1 MKEWILKHPI
11 LTFLLADSVITGLF
25 KTISLFAPKRE
36 DIPKEEASEE
46 DPEANLTVQIEAN
59 KEESK

>member
-11 LTFLLADSVITGLF
+11 LTFLLADSLIAGLF
-25 KTISLFAPKRE
+25 NTIRAFTPKTE
-36 DIPKEEASEE
+36 DVPKEEAAEE
-46 DPEANLTVQIEAN
+46 DPEANLKVQIEAN

>member
-11 LTFLLADSVITGLF
+11 LTFLLVDGAITGLF
-25 KTISLFAPKRE
+25 NTIRAFAPKQE
-36 DIPKEEASEE
+36 DAPKEEVAEE
-46 DPEANLTVQIEAN
+46 DPEANLKVQIEAN